1 LDDIDYSVMTLKR
14 LRESGVSIAIDDFGT
29 GYSSLSYLRKL
40 PVDVLKIDKS
50 FIDDI
55 DDESAAEL
63 INTIITIGKQLSLDI
78 VAEGTE
84 TREQVDKVEKM
95 GCNNF
100 QGYFFSKPLPPEQI
114 PSWKFQA

>member
-1 LDDIDYSVMTLKR
+1 
-14 LRESGVSIAIDDFGT
+14 
-29 GYSSLSYLRKL
+29 
-40 PVDVLKIDKS
+40 
-50 FIDDI
+50 
-55 DDESAAEL
+55 
-63 INTIITIGKQLSLDI
+63 